1 MHSLPSSPE
10 TLTLHLAILIC
21 EVLPPVVSCLRGP
34 FDQIF
39 QNFFDR
45 GAKRLS
51 NGNNN
56 DYNDEQQW
64 PGLRK
69 QIKVK
74 TTPYNATA
82 FQLPDA
88 EALEGLDAL
97 VVTGSSAGA
106 YEDIEWVKHLQ
117 RFLQDTYQHHP
128 KVKIFGTCFG
138 HQIINQSL
146 FAHTGGLHVMKN
158 PRGWELGV
166 YEITINPKFASCFPR
181 QLKSAAA
188 ARAASSSERI
198 QLQLSHQDTVVVTQS
213 AQLPPECV
221 EVGFTDLCGMQ
232 GMYVPGRVLTLQAH
246 PEFDREVNGACIR
259 EIVGAGW
266 PIEETREYLRLTD
279 KDDDAALMEEVV
291 MEFLLQGSKA

>member
-1 MHSLPSSPE
+1 MHSLPTSTE

-21 EVLPPVVSCLRGP
+21 EVLPPPVSRLRGP

-45 GAKRLS
+45 GAKRLLERARH
-51 NGNNN
+51 G
-56 DYNDEQQW
+56 DEVS
-64 PGLRK
+64 PALEG
-69 QIKVK
+69 QIKVR

-82 FQLPDA
+82 GQLPDA

-106 YEDIEWVKHLQ
+106 YEDIEWVKKLGG
-117 RFLQDTYQHHP
+117 FLQHTYQHHP

-146 FAHTGGLHVMKN
+146 FAHTGGLHVIKN

-166 YEITINPKFASCFPR
+166 YEIAINPDFASCFPR
-181 QLKSAAA
+181 QLKSLS
-188 ARAASSSERI
+188 RSSGAI
-198 QLQLSHQDTVVVTQS
+198 QLQLSHQDTVVVTQPGR
-213 AQLPPECV
+213 LPAECV
-221 EVGFTDLCGMQ
+221 EVGATALCGMQ
-232 GMYVPGRVLTLQAH
+232 GMYVPNRVLTLQAH

-259 EIVGAGW
+259 EIVGSDW
-266 PIEETREYLRLTD
+266 PVEETREYLRLTD

-291 MEFLLQGSKA
+291 MEFLLQGSKP

>member
-1 MHSLPSSPE
+1 MGSLPPSTE

-21 EVLPPVVSCLRGP
+21 EVLPPPVSRLRGP

-39 QNFFDR
+39 QTFFDR

-51 NGNNN
+51 EG
-56 DYNDEQQW
+56 YSDEQW
-64 PGLRK
+64 PGAEK
-69 QIKVK
+69 QIKVR

-82 FQLPDA
+82 GQLPDT

-106 YEDIEWVKHLQ
+106 YEDIEWVKNLG
-117 RFLQDTYQHHP
+117 RFLQDTYKQHP

-146 FAHTGGLHVMKN
+146 FSHTGGLHVMKN

-166 YEITINPKFASCFPR
+166 YEITLNPKFASCFPR
-181 QLKSAAA
+181 QLKSP
-188 ARAASSSERI
+188 ARASPSRI

-221 EVGFTDLCGMQ
+221 EVGSTALCGMQ
-232 GMYVPGRVLTLQAH
+232 GMYVPSRVLTLQAH

-259 EIVGAGW
+259 EIVGADW
-266 PIEETREYLRLTD
+266 PVEETREYLRMTD
-279 KDDDAALMEEVV
+279 KDDDAALIEEVV
-291 MEFLLQGSKA
+291 MEFLLQGSKS